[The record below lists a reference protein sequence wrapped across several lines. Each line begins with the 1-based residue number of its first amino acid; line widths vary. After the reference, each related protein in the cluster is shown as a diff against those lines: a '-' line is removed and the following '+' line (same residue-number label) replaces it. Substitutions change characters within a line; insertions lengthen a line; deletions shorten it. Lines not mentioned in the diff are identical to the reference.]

1 MNKITWWGVA
11 VLTGVLIVV
20 AIWCGWVT
28 WEDRNDALNQS
39 DAFLYSEKGTLQWF
53 ELTSRR
59 GKVKG
64 TLHQQVIIEESG
76 KVPFIKEKD
85 YPLSGET
92 TEKGYEFQVTY
103 DGEIKTFDAWFSG
116 TSLFVQEQGVS
127 DIKSFQAVSRKERD
141 KYGKELQR
149 EWQTAIDQS
158 EEKEKTRLKAFFS
171 ELKSVY
177 GYLYSTENGKFQLF
191 IKIDEALLQGELAGS
206 LLMMEVETEDKNNPY
221 VESRYVLNGITDGL
235 MVKFIT
241 TVDGKKATLEGHFI
255 KGATSFDLSFWK
267 TDEKLVFNAV
277 TEEEFKQ
284 SYEEFKTKVENRKNN
299 EQ

>member
-1 MNKITWWGVA
+1 MNKLTWWGVA

-20 AIWCGWVT
+20 AIWCARVT
-28 WEDRNDALNQS
+28 WEDRNDAVN
-39 DAFLYSEKGTLQWF
+39 
-53 ELTSRR
+53 
-59 GKVKG
+59 
-64 TLHQQVIIEESG
+64 
-76 KVPFIKEKD
+76 
-85 YPLSGET
+85 
-92 TEKGYEFQVTY
+92 
-103 DGEIKTFDAWFSG
+103 
-116 TSLFVQEQGVS
+116 
-127 DIKSFQAVSRKERD
+127 
-141 KYGKELQR
+141 
-149 EWQTAIDQS
+149 TALDQS
-158 EEKEKTRLKAFFS
+158 EEKENTRLKTFFS

-206 LLMMEVETEDKNNPY
+206 LLIMEVDTEDKNNPY
-221 VESRYVLNGITDGL
+221 EERRYVLNGITDGH

-284 SYEEFKTKVENRKNN
+284 SYEEFKTKVKNRKDNKCETYVWYGTLLMKKTGN
-299 EQ
+299 R